1 MVVQDMTAAEY
12 TQIALDLLVHADDAL
27 MARDYDNISPTL
39 WSAVEHAIA
48 AAAVERGWTPP
59 VSDEKAELFAIVA
72 RIEEERGEDLTDY
85 YDSASMHYDN
95 ARYTFLEDSEHE
107 FFAPSARRFITKL
120 LKLYGWN
127 IRNGRMRKVSRE
139 IIHDCESG

>member
-1 MVVQDMTAAEY
+1 MVVQDITAAEH
-12 TQIALDLLVHADDAL
+12 TRMALDLLVHADDAL

-48 AAAVERGWTPP
+48 AAAVERGWDPP
-59 VSDEKAELFAIVA
+59 LSDEKAELFAIVA
-72 RIEEERGEDLTDY
+72 RIEEERADDLTHY

-95 ARYTFLEDSEHE
+95 TRYNFLEDSEHE
-107 FFAPSARRFITKL
+107 FFAPSARQFITKL

-127 IRNGRMRKVSRE
+127 IRKGGTQRVRACVR
-139 IIHDCESG
+139 ESG

>member
-1 MVVQDMTAAEY
+1 MVVQDLTAAEY
-12 TQIALDLLVHADDAL
+12 TRALDLLVHADDAL

-48 AAAVERGWTPP
+48 AAAVERGWEPP
-59 VSDEKAELFAIVA
+59 LSDEKAELFAIVA
-72 RIEEERGEDLTDY
+72 RIEEESGEDLTRL

-95 ARYTFLEDSEHE
+95 TRYTFLEDSEHE

-127 IRNGRMRKVSRE
+127 TRKGGARKVS
-139 IIHDCESG
+139 HDSESG

>member
-1 MVVQDMTAAEY
+1 MVVQDLTAAEY
-12 TQIALDLLVHADDAL
+12 TRMALDLLVHADDAL
-27 MARDYDNISPTL
+27 MARDYDSISPTL

-48 AAAVERGWTPP
+48 AAAVEHGWDPP
-59 VSDEKAELFAIVA
+59 LSDEKAELFAIVA

-95 ARYTFLEDSEHE
+95 TRYTFLEDPEHE
-107 FFAPSARRFITKL
+107 FFAPSARQFITKL

-127 IRNGRMRKVSRE
+127 IRKGGMRKVS
-139 IIHDCESG
+139 HDSEFG

>member
-1 MVVQDMTAAEY
+1 MVVQELTAAEY
-12 TQIALDLLVHADDAL
+12 TRMALDLLVHADDAL
-27 MARDYDNISPTL
+27 MARDYDSISPTL

-48 AAAVERGWTPP
+48 AAAVERGWDPP
-59 VSDEKAELFAIVA
+59 LSDEKAELLAIVA

-95 ARYTFLEDSEHE
+95 TRYTFLEDSEHE
-107 FFAPSARRFITKL
+107 FFAPSARQFITKL

-127 IRNGRMRKVSRE
+127 IRKSRPRKLSN
-139 IIHDCESG
+139 IASPGS

>member
-1 MVVQDMTAAEY
+1 MVVQDLTAAEY
-12 TQIALDLLVHADDAL
+12 TRMALDLLVHAEDAL

-48 AAAVERGWTPP
+48 AAAVERGWDPP
-59 VSDEKAELFAIVA
+59 QSDEKAELFAIVA
-72 RIEEERGEDLTDY
+72 RIEEERGEDLTRY

-95 ARYTFLEDSEHE
+95 TRYTFLEDSEHE

-127 IRNGRMRKVSRE
+127 IRKGGTRKVS
-139 IIHDCESG
+139 HDSKSG